1 MKIFIHSRI
10 QGDYNIIT
18 YSLKK
23 EKSRRNKTSVTH
35 VYFIP
40 NENGNNNDL
49 LIANEIKRGKQF
61 FSKKDGFLFG
71 ALMELR
77 KLGNLVTEEA

>member
-1 MKIFIHSRI
+1 MSDKIFIHSRI
-10 QGDYNIIT
+10 QGDYNKIT

-40 NENGNNNDL
+40 KENNSFVSAEL
-49 LIANEIKRGKQF
+49 RRGKRF
-61 FSKKDGFLFG
+61 FSKSEGFLFG

-77 KLGNLVTEEA
+77 KLGSLVTEEA